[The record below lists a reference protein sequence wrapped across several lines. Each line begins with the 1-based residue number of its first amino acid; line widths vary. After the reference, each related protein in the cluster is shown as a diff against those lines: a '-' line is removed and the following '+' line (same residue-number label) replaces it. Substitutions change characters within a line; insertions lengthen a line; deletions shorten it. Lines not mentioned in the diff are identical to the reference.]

1 MYGMIG
7 GLHWSRLKVKARN
20 VSGYFSRVCVCM
32 CGRVCVLMTDVHFM
46 VEVAGNDFQMLQP
59 CVWVSPT
66 RR

>member
-1 MYGMIG
+1 MHGMIG
-7 GLHWSRLKVKARN
+7 GLHWSRLKGKARN
-20 VSGYFSRVCVCM
+20 VSGYMR
-32 CGRVCVLMTDVHFM
+32 GRVCVLMTDVHFM